1 MEQCYYNFKLK
12 YSNTI
17 KASII
22 FYSVLLFIYCLGGFI
37 NMSGETVVYQNE
49 MNLVPL
55 RKFTSTEIDIF
66 FSLCNK
72 LKEQDI
78 KELAIPFEELRHL
91 SNYYHRSLKRFVK
104 DLEHVYDK
112 MLTLTYTERSGLS
125 FKKFVLFTG
134 YEVDANKQ
142 ELIVSINPKLKHV
155 LNEITADFTKFELKE
170 MTHLKSTYSKN
181 MFRLLKQYKHTGYFK
196 IQIEDFRER
205 LDIPNSYRMTHINQ
219 KVLAPI
225 IKELGFIF
233 NNLHINKIKA
243 KKGRKIEW
251 LEFTFDAE
259 KRIHSKRQPKM
270 ANVAQPKQY
279 ISREKTP
286 KWLHERNQSNTTR
299 EMTEEEKAL
308 LKEQQQAFRQQLEL
322 DWED

>member
-1 MEQCYYNFKLK
+1 MKQCYYNFKLK

-134 YEVDANKQ
+134 YEVDANEQ

-299 EMTEEEKAL
+299 KMTEEEKAL
-308 LKEQQQAFRQQLEL
+308 FKEQQQAFRQQLEL